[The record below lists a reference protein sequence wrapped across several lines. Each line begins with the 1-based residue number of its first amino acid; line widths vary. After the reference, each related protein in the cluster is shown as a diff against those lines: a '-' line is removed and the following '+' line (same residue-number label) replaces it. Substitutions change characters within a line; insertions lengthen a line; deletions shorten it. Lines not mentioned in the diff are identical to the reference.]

1 MAITD
6 VGRDDEAKVLSF
18 PRIFLA
24 IGGIYVA
31 QSLVS
36 GLTFQSLP
44 AILRHAGLP
53 LEQIGLLSLGLLPWA
68 LKFLWAPWIERFRI
82 GSPNGSRAIV
92 AVGQIVV
99 TVALLS
105 LAIVPL
111 SDFPMLLAVLLVA
124 AAAAATI
131 DIACDGFAVDQ
142 LAENRRGWGNT
153 AQVGGSYLGFM
164 LGGGAYLWGVAHVGF
179 PKATLWLAASL
190 VILSLPFVLL
200 ARDRRTARAH
210 APHIPSLRFAL
221 VRPEVRIGIL
231 LVLIGG
237 IGPRVAASL
246 TGPFLIDRGV
256 DLGVVGILNG
266 TASLT
271 AGLAGTVVG
280 GALVHWLG
288 ARLAAIAALGLDVL
302 ALGALFLVSFVVA
315 PSLPVLVAALLALTT
330 AMAIGFVA
338 LYALLMGASSPRQA
352 GVDFTLFQCA
362 DATTATISGLAGGVL
377 AASLGYSAVFGL
389 AGAIAAAVALAAVQ
403 LTRRI
408 ANVNHGA

>member
-1 MAITD
+1 MAVTD
-6 VGRDDEAKVLSF
+6 TLRREEAGTLPFS
-18 PRIFLA
+18 RIFLA

-44 AILRHAGLP
+44 AILRSSGLP
-53 LEQIGLLSLGLLPWA
+53 LDQIGLLSLGLLPWA
-68 LKFLWAPWIERFRI
+68 LKFLWAPAVERIRI
-82 GSPNGSRAIV
+82 GSANGSRFVVGIGQAIV
-92 AVGQIVV
+92 AA
-99 TVALLS
+99 ALLS
-105 LAIVPL
+105 LAFIPL
-111 SDFPMLLAVLLVA
+111 SDFPLLLAVLLLA

-164 LGGGAYLWGVAHVGF
+164 LGGGAYLWGVSQVGF
-179 PKATLWLAASL
+179 PTATLWLIVALL
-190 VILSLPFVLL
+190 VLSLPFVLL
-200 ARDRRTARAH
+200 ARAERPVAAH

-221 VRPEVRIGIL
+221 ARPEVRTGLL
-231 LVLIGG
+231 LVVLGG
-237 IGPRVAASL
+237 IGPRISASL

-271 AGLAGTVVG
+271 AGLAGTVIG
-280 GALVHWLG
+280 GAVVHWLG
-288 ARLAAIAALGLDVL
+288 ARRAAVTALGLDVL
-302 ALGALFLVSFVVA
+302 ALLALLGVSQVA
-315 PSLPVLVAALLALTT
+315 SPPLPLLIAALLGLTT

-362 DATTATISGLAGGVL
+362 DASTATAAGLAGGML
-377 AASLGYSAVFGL
+377 AASFGYSAVFGL
-389 AGAIAAAVALAAVQ
+389 AGATAAAAAMAAIG

-408 ANVNHGA
+408 ENASQGA

>member
-1 MAITD
+1 MAVTD
-6 VGRDDEAKVLSF
+6 VGRPQDTTVLSF
-18 PRIFLA
+18 PRVFLA

-92 AVGQIVV
+92 AIGQIVV
-99 TVALLS
+99 AAALLS
-105 LAIVPL
+105 LAFIPL
-111 SDFPMLLAVLLVA
+111 RDFPLLLGALLVA

-131 DIACDGFAVDQ
+131 DIACDGFAVEQ
-142 LAENRRGWGNT
+142 LSENRRGWGNT

-164 LGGGAYLWGVAHVGF
+164 LGGGAYLWAVSKVGF
-179 PKATLWLAASL
+179 PTATLWLVAGL
-190 VILSLPFVLL
+190 LLLSLPFVLL
-200 ARDRRTARAH
+200 ARDHRKARSH
-210 APHIPSLRFAL
+210 APHVPSLRFAV

-231 LVLIGG
+231 LVVIAGL
-237 IGPRVAASL
+237 GPRVAASL

-256 DLGVVGILNG
+256 DLGLVGILNG

-271 AGLAGTVVG
+271 AGLVGTVVG

-288 ARLAAIAALGLDVL
+288 ARRAAVTALGLDVA
-302 ALGALFLVSFVVA
+302 ALGALLLVSNIAA
-315 PSLPVLVAALLALTT
+315 PPLAFMVAALLALTT

-352 GVDFTLFQCA
+352 GVDFTVFQCA
-362 DATTATISGLAGGVL
+362 DAAIATAGGMAGGFL
-377 AASLGYSAVFGL
+377 AASLGYSAVF
-389 AGAIAAAVALAAVQ
+389 ALAATAAAGAASAAVGM
-403 LTRRI
+403 TRRI
-408 ANVNHGA
+408 ANHS